1 VPLVCPTISLA
12 RASDPVGPVGSS
24 LATWAE
30 LDPTPKKNRERD
42 LWFFGV
48 FILRSVFLYYKNI
61 NLVLKYLIFYEMLQ
75 KYIYLKKLKK
85 KGFCFHAYGQ
95 VSQR

>member
-1 VPLVCPTISLA
+1 MGRAGPAPPL
-12 RASDPVGPVGSS
+12 
-24 LATWAE
+24 
-30 LDPTPKKNRERD
+30 KKKHRERD

-48 FILRSVFLYYKNI
+48 FILRSVFLYYKNT
-61 NLVLKYLIFYEMLQ
+61 NLVLKYLVFYEMLQ

-85 KGFCFHAYGQ
+85 KKGFCFHAYGQ